1 MGLFVYTVFGSI
13 ISVHS
18 GIVFAVS
25 CLNKIAGIRSEGQGI
40 VFAVSCLVNRF
51 LKHFFNAIL

>member
-25 CLNKIAGIRSEGQGI
+25 CL
-40 VFAVSCLVNRF
+40 VNRF